1 MKDLLIV
8 KVGGSSISSPDLK
21 VWVGNIEKSSR
32 PLVLV
37 PGGGPFAAVVRR
49 FQPVIGFDNDAA
61 HHMAILA
68 MEQFGRALVS
78 LGERLVAVATR
89 EAILREIE
97 AGNIPVWMP
106 AKLALRAGEI
116 PRNWSVTSDS
126 LAAWLAGQFSG
137 CSLCLIKQ
145 LDMPEGSTLE
155 AISAAGVVDES
166 FVKLLHPETAVHVAG
181 PADLSMAGKRL
192 AAGAVPGRAIARG
205 SRLHGGMAI
214 EAAE

>member
-21 VWVGNIEKSSR
+21 LWVASMEKASR

-37 PGGGPFAAVVRR
+37 PGGGPFAEVVRR
-49 FQPVIGFDNDAA
+49 FQPVIGFDDDAA

-68 MEQFGRALVS
+68 MEQFGRALAS
-78 LGERLVAVATR
+78 LGGRLVAVASM
-89 EAILREIE
+89 EAIRRELD
-97 AGNIPVWMP
+97 AGRIPVWMP

-126 LAAWLAGQFSG
+126 LAAWLAGQFDG

-145 LDMPEGSTLE
+145 LDMPEGSTLD
-155 AISAAGVVDES
+155 AISAAGVVDSS
-166 FVKLLHPETAVHVAG
+166 FVKLLQPETDVYVAG
-181 PADLSMAGKRL
+181 PSDLTLAAKRL
-192 AAGAVPGRAIARG
+192 SGGGVPGRAIPRSVPPGAY
-205 SRLHGGMAI
+205 AV